1 MNEIIESRKNEVK
14 GKTSTFDITLS
25 KNETRVLNKVNKNE
39 LNEEYLVYCVPI
51 VFTDA
56 KFDFDI
62 LECYFDDDN
71 PENNRKTSL
80 ITGES
85 YLMLESFDEQAEQKK
100 RAEGKPYQKK
110 INFYRGG
117 KSMVVRNIYV
127 SDKEYFLEFLIRYLI
142 KYGISYCLVKEA
154 DEVHFDNYIIRF
166 HTKVNETDNLDDLL
180 RTLMEIESNTR
191 NFFISENE
199 NNNTDYSDKRLYP
212 KMNKKLIKMENRKYS
227 KMVNTKKIGFS

>member
-1 MNEIIESRKNEVK
+1 MNINDELNKLNTNQQQELEKWFAEQIFK
-14 GKTSTFDITLS
+14 
-25 KNETRVLNKVNKNE
+25 LNKVNKNE

-51 VFTDA
+51 VFTDT

-85 YLMLESFDEQAEQKK
+85 YLMLKSLDEQAEQKK

-117 KSMVVRNIYV
+117 K
-127 SDKEYFLEFLIRYLI
+127 
-142 KYGISYCLVKEA
+142 A
-154 DEVHFDNYIIRF
+154 W
-166 HTKVNETDNLDDLL
+166 
-180 RTLMEIESNTR
+180 
-191 NFFISENE
+191 
-199 NNNTDYSDKRLYP
+199 
-212 KMNKKLIKMENRKYS
+212 
-227 KMVNTKKIGFS
+227 